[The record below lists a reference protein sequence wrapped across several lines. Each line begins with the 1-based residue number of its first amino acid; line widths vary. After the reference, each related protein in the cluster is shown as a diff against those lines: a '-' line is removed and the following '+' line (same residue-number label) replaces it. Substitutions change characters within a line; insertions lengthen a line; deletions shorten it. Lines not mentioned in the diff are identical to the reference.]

1 MLRDLVEE
9 AVQSFPSGLD
19 EVIVEAL
26 HHAFHHKLLRQ
37 RLKTKRETMSGL
49 VLVQGGFGQS
59 IEDYIYIVFS
69 NNIKLVDVS
78 GALRV
83 SALRVKNV

>member
-26 HHAFHHKLLRQ
+26 HHALHHKLLRQ
-37 RLKTKRETMSGL
+37 RLKTQRETASGL

-59 IEDYIYIVFS
+59 IEVYIHIVLS
-69 NNIKLVDVS
+69 NNIKLVEVS
-78 GALRV
+78 GAL
-83 SALRVKNV
+83 